1 MTEAELGGLYQ
12 AVIMDHSRQRH
23 GAGLRDGAASASH
36 QVNPTCG
43 DEITLHVHL
52 DSTGGVIESLSWD
65 GQGCAISQASA
76 SMLHDLVADLPLAQ
90 LEGRIAAFR
99 EMIRSRGTVEG
110 DPDVLGDA
118 VALSGASR
126 YAARVKCAMLGWV
139 ALEDAV
145 QQLSHSA
152 SDQAQR

>member
-1 MTEAELGGLYQ
+1 MTETGLGSLYQ
-12 AVIMDHSRQRH
+12 EVIMDHSRQRH
-23 GAGLRDGAASASH
+23 GAGPRDGAASTSH

-43 DEITLHVHL
+43 DEITLRVHL
-52 DSTGGVIESLSWD
+52 DSTGDVIESLSWD

-90 LEGRIAAFR
+90 VEGRIAAFR
-99 EMIRSRGTVEG
+99 EMIRSGGAVEG

-126 YAARVKCAMLGWV
+126 FAARVKCAMLGWV
-139 ALEDAV
+139 ALEDALR
-145 QQLSHSA
+145 QLSQVA
-152 SDQAQR
+152 DD